1 MVGHCWC
8 ENWKSAI
15 LPTVLCFE
23 PAPLLGYRSW
33 SRGQKTLLLR
43 FFYFHICYMLFFLY
57 VDVYSSSLPDSA
69 PPPPPLRLS
78 KVVSRQHRSIP
89 NSSRG
94 YRISL
99 NTHFFKL
106 TRRFNSIVTFLKMI
120 VWLFNI
126 VDSFQIFY
134 KYFVLKFVLT
144 PLNSILGH
152 LLKGLSWLFCVYC
165 SHLFQIQYCIK
176 KWGVKRNHQTC
187 PTGKT

>member
-1 MVGHCWC
+1 M
-8 ENWKSAI
+8 WK
-15 LPTVLCFE
+15 LE
-23 PAPLLGYRSW
+23 
-33 SRGQKTLLLR
+33 
-43 FFYFHICYMLFFLY
+43 ICYITYSIMLWASSAFGIPELKSGPKNTIIEIFLLSHLLH
-57 VDVYSSSLPDSA
+57 VIFSVRWCILIVFARFCA
-69 PPPPPLRLS
+69 PSPPLRLS

-165 SHLFQIQYCIK
+165 SHLFQIHYCIK